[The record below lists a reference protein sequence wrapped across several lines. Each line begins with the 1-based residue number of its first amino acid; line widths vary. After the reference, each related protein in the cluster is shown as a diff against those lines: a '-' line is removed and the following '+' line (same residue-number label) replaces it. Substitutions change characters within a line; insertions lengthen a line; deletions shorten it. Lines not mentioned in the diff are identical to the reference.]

1 MKRKYTLF
9 VKDILDAIE
18 KVDEF
23 IGDMDFEEFVE
34 DDKTSSA
41 VVRKIEI
48 IGEATKNIP
57 VSTRKKYKN
66 IPWARM
72 AKMRDRLTHGYFVV
86 DYEIVWH
93 VIKKELPELKPN
105 IEEVYKNESKRN

>member
-48 IGEATKNIP
+48 IGEEVKYIAEKVKN
-57 VSTRKKYKN
+57 TT
-66 IPWARM
+66 
-72 AKMRDRLTHGYFVV
+72 LF
-86 DYEIVWH
+86 
-93 VIKKELPELKPN
+93 
-105 IEEVYKNESKRN
+105 